1 MNVTETGPEE
11 SSPVAPAPA
20 APTVQVAT
28 AVTATPDISISPVDA
43 LQFDLGARPKMAV
56 VQLRLQHPG
65 PGTAAPAAYKIKTT
79 APKRYLVRPNQG
91 LLAPGGAQTVDIIL
105 VERDHIALRDDSAKG
120 AEAEEKDKFLVQTTA
135 VQSDLLQGWAD
146 KPPEEK
152 SEKIISLWSSV
163 DKKAITGRR
172 LKVRF
177 TRPAVN
183 DTTLGAEKSGKDAPA
198 RATSSTSQWEA
209 NKQNVKAQVAAGATP
224 PTISSMDNPEAIYTE
239 VTNLRKKYDDLVAF
253 TVNLTA
259 ERDML
264 NNELGET
271 KRDLQR
277 EVVMR
282 LSLEN
287 KAGEGLRQRKKTPGD
302 EKGQDTSSK
311 KENSSKGFSLFQ
323 VLLVALICFFIGRYV
338 GMK

>member
-28 AVTATPDISISPVDA
+28 AVTAAPDISISPVDA

-152 SEKIISLWSSV
+152 KWKNYKSLV
-163 DKKAITGRR
+163 LGR
-172 LKVRF
+172 
-177 TRPAVN
+177 
-183 DTTLGAEKSGKDAPA
+183 
-198 RATSSTSQWEA
+198 
-209 NKQNVKAQVAAGATP
+209 
-224 PTISSMDNPEAIYTE
+224 
-239 VTNLRKKYDDLVAF
+239 
-253 TVNLTA
+253 
-259 ERDML
+259 
-264 NNELGET
+264 
-271 KRDLQR
+271 
-277 EVVMR
+277 
-282 LSLEN
+282 
-287 KAGEGLRQRKKTPGD
+287 
-302 EKGQDTSSK
+302 
-311 KENSSKGFSLFQ
+311 
-323 VLLVALICFFIGRYV
+323 
-338 GMK
+338 